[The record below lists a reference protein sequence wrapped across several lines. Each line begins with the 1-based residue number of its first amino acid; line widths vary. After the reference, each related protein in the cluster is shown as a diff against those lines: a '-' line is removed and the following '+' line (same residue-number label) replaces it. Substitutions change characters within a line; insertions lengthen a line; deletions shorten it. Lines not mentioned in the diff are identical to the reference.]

1 MIILYDCSCVV
12 IDIIYSHH
20 TYQHTRKKFG
30 LCTLQV
36 LCNMD
41 NYSFQAS
48 DDTPSRFAMS
58 TTELDEELREADQMT
73 LEMDHVSDMLTR
85 LASHDTEVS
94 KAAQEEID
102 KYLLQKE
109 RRKDQD
115 SIKNQIMDECNTISE
130 RTVINDKEST
140 QERCKKLSEEYKS
153 QVQ

>member
-1 MIILYDCSCVV
+1 MGCV
-12 IDIIYSHH
+12 
-20 TYQHTRKKFG
+20 
-30 LCTLQV
+30 LLQV

-41 NYSFQAS
+41 DYSFQAS
-48 DDTPSRFAMS
+48 DNTPSRLAMS

-85 LASHDTEVS
+85 LASNDTEVS

-115 SIKNQIMDECNTISE
+115 TIKNQIMDECNTISE
-130 RTVINDKEST
+130 RTVINDKESK

>member
-1 MIILYDCSCVV
+1 
-12 IDIIYSHH
+12 
-20 TYQHTRKKFG
+20 
-30 LCTLQV
+30 
-36 LCNMD
+36 MD

-48 DDTPSRFAMS
+48 NDIPTRLAMS
-58 TTELDEELREADQMT
+58 TAELDEELREADQMT

-130 RTVINDKEST
+130 RTVINDKESA

>member
-1 MIILYDCSCVV
+1 MGCAL
-12 IDIIYSHH
+12 
-20 TYQHTRKKFG
+20 
-30 LCTLQV
+30 LQV

-115 SIKNQIMDECNTISE
+115 TIKNQIMDECNTISE

-153 QVQ
+153 QVQYIPLFSSDDLTV